1 MKGGVRKKRRIHT
14 QLFKLCLCTLV
25 NYIVTPIALSQQKF
39 WMCREVRPLSAL
51 KGPGGVTAVIM
62 PDW

>member
-1 MKGGVRKKRRIHT
+1 MKGGVRKKRTHT
-14 QLFKLCLCTLV
+14 QLFKLSLCTWV
-25 NYIVTPIALSQQKF
+25 NYIVTPTASSQRKF
-39 WMCREVRPLSAL
+39 WTCRAVKPPSAL